1 MSCFPK
7 VCTPK
12 EHFEQNLERRREKRG
27 LDSMPV
33 MEVLH
38 SLGERGAKDNT
49 TQPSAFPTQESG
61 KGIFGGISA
70 FPCALAPCLHH
81 RNG

>member
-1 MSCFPK
+1 MSCFPE

-33 MEVLH
+33 MEALH
-38 SLGERGAKDNT
+38 SLGERGAKDNS
-49 TQPSAFPTQESG
+49 PALFLHKSLARGSLVEFLPFPV
-61 KGIFGGISA
+61 
-70 FPCALAPCLHH
+70 L
-81 RNG
+81 